1 MGTKMVPM
9 IARQA
14 VAEPEMEPR
23 KAAKM
28 QMATAMPPGRC
39 PTSRFMKSRR
49 WPMPPLARMRL
60 PARMKKGMASM
71 G

>member
-9 IARQA
+9 MARQA
-14 VAEPEMEPR
+14 VADPEMEPR

-39 PTSRFMKSRR
+39 PTRRLMQSRR
-49 WPMPPLARMRL
+49 CPMPPLERIRL
-60 PARMKKGMASM
+60 PAKMKKGMASM

>member
-9 IARQA
+9 MARQA

-28 QMATAMPPGRC
+28 QMATAMPPGR
-39 PTSRFMKSRR
+39 
-49 WPMPPLARMRL
+49 
-60 PARMKKGMASM
+60 
-71 G
+71 